1 MSDPDPPLRPSRRA
15 EALALVICVLV
26 GGLLSLYPHLR
37 AWVERGEPV
46 FVADRDELELYL
58 PTSTRAYLEHPFRL
72 EDPVPRG
79 GGRTMFPW
87 QQLGPGV
94 LLARALSWGPLGVS
108 LAWRLLAGLLIGGLT
123 YVTLRQRLRRP
134 AVACVLSLFLL
145 ADLGLVFG
153 KPLLYHLSAFLGL
166 VRGDETLVAGWPKLH
181 ANWRLIT
188 PALSWPWVLL
198 TCTLWLRHAERPSY
212 KRRALAGVALGALVA
227 VYFYHWTAAALGLA
241 LWFLL
246 EPSRRKEALHLAWIA
261 VAVGLPALIAGSLLK
276 AEAPP
281 DWLLRSDK
289 FVPIPRTSELA
300 FPKAAWALALL
311 TFPWVWTRRRDLLPV
326 ACFAFG
332 ALLLLNHQLLSGL
345 RIENWHW
352 QYGYGPLL
360 CLLLAFALG
369 IEWEKRWPRGAPRA
383 LGLGA
388 CLLAAAFVASG
399 LYLRHRG
406 CDSQLTR
413 HLNAALADYRA
424 HHQGQ
429 ARELVGGERDYVACA
444 AALDGARSL
453 SGELLRFSPAVSLV
467 AWEEREALNGA
478 LLGLSPGE
486 FRREQERALSGSFFQ
501 GLLQATPGGLEE
513 VLTRRIRHFQRARSD
528 LAATADRLGVREVAL
543 PTGASSEHLPRS
555 WARLR
560 GGPRWEVY
568 GPRPRD

>member
-1 MSDPDPPLRPSRRA
+1 MAFL
-15 EALALVICVLV
+15 ICVLA
-26 GGLLSLYPHLR
+26 GTLLSLYPHLQ
-37 AWVERGEPV
+37 AWVERGDPV

-94 LLARALSWGPLGVS
+94 LLARALGWGPLGVS
-108 LAWRLLAGLLIGGLT
+108 LAWRLLAGLLIGSLT
-123 YVTLRQRLRRP
+123 YVTLRQKIRRP
-134 AVACVLSLFLL
+134 AVACVLALFLL

-153 KPLLYHLSAFLGL
+153 KPLLYHFSALGGL
-166 VRGDETLVAGWPKLH
+166 LRGDEALLAGWPKLH

-188 PALSWPWVLL
+188 PALSWPWVLAA
-198 TCTLWLRHAERPSY
+198 CALWLRLAERPSP

-246 EPSRRKEALHLAWIA
+246 APARRKEALHLAWIA

-289 FVPIPRTSELA
+289 FVPIPRTAELS

-326 ACFAFG
+326 ACFALG

-352 QYGYGPLL
+352 QYTYGPLL

-369 IEWEKRWPRGAPRA
+369 IEWERRWPEGAPRA
-383 LGLGA
+383 LGAALGVA
-388 CLLAAAFVASG
+388 ALLFVGSG
-399 LYLRHRG
+399 LYLRDRG
-406 CDSQLTR
+406 CDSRLTAQ
-413 HLNAALADYRA
+413 LNAALADYRA
-424 HHQGQ
+424 HHAGRRQSQGL
-429 ARELVGGERDYVACA
+429 LVAGERDYVACA
-444 AALDGARSL
+444 AAAEGARSL

-467 AWEEREALNGA
+467 SWEEREALSGA

-486 FRREQERALSGSFFQ
+486 FRRQQERSLGKNFFQ
-501 GLLQATPGGLEE
+501 GLIDITPGGLPE
-513 VLTRRIRHFQRARSD
+513 VLARRLRHFQRARAD
-528 LAATADRLGVREVAL
+528 LGATAARLGVGEVGL
-543 PTGASSEHLPRS
+543 PAGSSRAHLPQG
-555 WARLR
+555 WVQLR
-560 GGPRWEVY
+560 ASPRWEIY
-568 GPRPRD
+568 GPRPPE